1 MAADDKESFTLKY
14 LHCPHL
20 PLRHK
25 QTPVCAA
32 FNHEGPASAWMFSLN
47 TWVAASTLAISTAA
61 ILGHT
66 SLLVLWL
73 VRDLKKE
80 TPAECSSVRNG
91 RFSLYQENRSWG
103 KKKPVLHL
111 NRESLAHSHHS
122 SFKWPK
128 QDNLFFLKRVG
139 AQVAAVT

>member
-1 MAADDKESFTLKY
+1 MTRNPS
-14 LHCPHL
+14 HWPHL

-32 FNHEGPASAWMFSLN
+32 FNQEGPMSVWMFSLN

-80 TPAECSSVRNG
+80 TPAECSSVRSG
-91 RFSLYQENRSWG
+91 RFSLYQENRSWV
-103 KKKPVLHL
+103 KDRPLLSL
-111 NRESLAHSHHS
+111 NRET
-122 SFKWPK
+122 FVQP
-128 QDNLFFLKRVG
+128 
-139 AQVAAVT
+139 

>member
-1 MAADDKESFTLKY
+1 MTRNPS
-14 LHCPHL
+14 HWPHL

-25 QTPVCAA
+25 QTPVCAV
-32 FNHEGPASAWMFSLN
+32 FNHEGPVSACMFSPN

-80 TPAECSSVRNG
+80 TPAECSSVRSG
-91 RFSLYQENRSWG
+91 RFSLYQENRSWV
-103 KKKPVLHL
+103 KDKPLPSL
-111 NRESLAHSHHS
+111 NRESFMQPELILIIADLNG
-122 SFKWPK
+122 PK
-128 QDNLFFLKRVG
+128 KAICSV
-139 AQVAAVT
+139 